1 MIDRLIDLV
10 QRTSEEYKTKHVT
23 LKGLYFQETLL
34 LIRYLCLFEPWK
46 QGIDIVF
53 FLFITKKMFFFH
65 FCYHTQEDFHFLFL
79 SIRTVILTSKN
90 ENIFF

>member
-10 QRTSEEYKTKHVT
+10 QRTSEEFKTKHVT

-46 QGIDIVF
+46 QGIDIDFFSFYNKKHVF
-53 FLFITKKMFFFH
+53 FILVTIRKKIFIFSS
-65 FCYHTQEDFHFLFL
+65 Y
-79 SIRTVILTSKN
+79 R
-90 ENIFF
+90 

>member
-34 LIRYLCLFEPWK
+34 LIRYICLFEPWK

-53 FLFITKKMFFFH
+53 FSFYNKKDVFFS
-65 FCYHTQEDFHFLFL
+65 FLLPYARRFSFL
-79 SIRTVILTSKN
+79 VLIDKN
-90 ENIFF
+90 CNSYV